1 MRNILIGLG
10 VLIIIVGAL
19 NHYVMKVNVG
29 PGHTSTILGVVG
41 VVVAL
46 IGVGTMFMG
55 GKKAA

>member
-19 NHYVMKVNVG
+19 NHFVMKANPVA
-29 PGHTSTILGVVG
+29 HTSTILGVVG

-46 IGVGTMFMG
+46 IGVGMMFMG

>member
-19 NHYVMKVNVG
+19 NHFVMKSNPV
-29 PGHTSTILGVVG
+29 GHTSTILGVVG

-46 IGVGTMFMG
+46 IGVGMMFMG